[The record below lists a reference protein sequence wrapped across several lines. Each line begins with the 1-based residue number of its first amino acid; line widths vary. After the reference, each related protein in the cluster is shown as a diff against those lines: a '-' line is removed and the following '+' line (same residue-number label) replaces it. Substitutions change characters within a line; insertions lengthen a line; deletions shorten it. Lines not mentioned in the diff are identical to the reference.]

1 MDITLGPVALRY
13 IQPQSRPTTSST
25 TKSSINGSSNR
36 RQPTLP
42 PSLPTHLPLYLVHG
56 FRWPRKAVRIH
67 VIMHNILDAAPD
79 YTMSASSSTAFL
91 TSLRTSHPQIMS
103 KIPSL
108 KMVEEYDPSDE
119 GGEVQEYA
127 WVADQIVRVNGDADV
142 KRAKEQGLRGEAWD
156 AMADLRDEV
165 AKGEAL
171 GWWVILNGD
180 PERGDK
186 GAGAGG
192 RGWWEWSD

>member
-1 MDITLGPVALRY
+1 
-13 IQPQSRPTTSST
+13 
-25 TKSSINGSSNR
+25 
-36 RQPTLP
+36 
-42 PSLPTHLPLYLVHG
+42 
-56 FRWPRKAVRIH
+56 
-67 VIMHNILDAAPD
+67 
-79 YTMSASSSTAFL
+79 
-91 TSLRTSHPQIMS
+91 
-103 KIPSL
+103 
-108 KMVEEYDPSDE
+108 MVEEYDPSDE

-192 RGWWEWSD
+192 GVVGVE

>member
-1 MDITLGPVALRY
+1 
-13 IQPQSRPTTSST
+13 
-25 TKSSINGSSNR
+25 
-36 RQPTLP
+36 
-42 PSLPTHLPLYLVHG
+42 
-56 FRWPRKAVRIH
+56 
-67 VIMHNILDAAPD
+67 
-79 YTMSASSSTAFL
+79 
-91 TSLRTSHPQIMS
+91 
-103 KIPSL
+103 
-108 KMVEEYDPSDE
+108 MVEEYDPSDE

-192 RGWWEWSD
+192 RGGGSGVTEPGNMEVRCRSPAPLATRSIADC